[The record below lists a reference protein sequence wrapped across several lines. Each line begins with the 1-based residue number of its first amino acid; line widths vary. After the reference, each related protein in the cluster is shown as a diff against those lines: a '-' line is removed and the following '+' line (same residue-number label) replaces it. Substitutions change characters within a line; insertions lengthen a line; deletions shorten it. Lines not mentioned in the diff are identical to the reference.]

1 MRYPSAFLLAGAVA
15 IATPAAAKNLVVHAG
30 ESIRLQVSGGSAVV
44 EVRGVQ
50 TEQGSLAR

>member
-1 MRYPSAFLLAGAVA
+1 MRYSSAFLLAGVVA